1 MHTGFQG
8 DDYLAKTITNNLK
21 VKICF
26 HEYNKGIYAPVGW
39 EDYAMCEKTPTKTY
53 VSKRHLG
60 PGVLFFKIRMYILA
74 NCFDP
79 TDPKQYLF
87 INPHW

>member
-26 HEYNKGIYAPVGW
+26 HEYNKGIYVPVGW
-39 EDYAMCEKTPTKTY
+39 EGYAMCEKTPRKTY
-53 VSKRHLG
+53 VFKKAFRTPCTFFSRYVHTCK
-60 PGVLFFKIRMYILA
+60 LF
-74 NCFDP
+74 
-79 TDPKQYLF
+79 
-87 INPHW
+87 